1 MVSYEYD
8 MMVLKTGSSTTTA
21 SSSTGAAAS
30 PESSS
35 STTSDKGASRQ
46 MLSKNAALRRRR
58 SKGSTK
64 NNDNDAAAQ
73 TPQSQQ
79 SSNSSNTNSI
89 IDATNKQSHG
99 RPDPPDPSSVNVSP
113 FISSSLSQQQQQQQ
127 NQQLSSSSQSS
138 QQQSQ
143 QQTSS
148 TTAAHTNNDAN
159 KPCHTA
165 RLALLSCQNAVRMG
179 SRTQL
184 GLCPPGRIRKELKA
198 ALRQKNART
207 SRNNSSLMTSSLN
220 RRSSGGLVPVTDMG
234 GYFGVDK
241 LMGPDVLEVYARQE
255 DEFLNSGNGPSTPK
269 NSSSFKVYDDES
281 DEEASSGD
289 DDDLSDM
296 KELLLIDEAVVRPGD
311 DEKKYATLMEP
322 LFTPL
327 GAEANAA
334 AGPMQ
339 VGGMGVGKLPFNRR
353 KLRYFDSVTARD
365 TTIARGYLQQ
375 EIQRSK
381 QREVLMLAQ
390 HLKQTQRLR
399 RREIKEQRGQPLD
412 SKDLDEAES
421 AEELSRIPSSVGKLE
436 ETMTPSVAA
445 ALVIESLE
453 MNPLESIEGMAKCYE
468 GIVAA
473 GVALLEAGVTESAM
487 SPSKDTAP
495 HATRSE
501 IMAALTP
508 LLITSLEQPSG
519 DVILLLAKLRRM
531 CGTARY
537 QRRFVQRIAP
547 SLIRPPRGA
556 MWCLRHQNDMEP
568 ILAAAELIFDSAFD
582 VFSKGWYDRG
592 QLLLAD
598 SKRAETLS
606 AAAMQLKNL
615 SSNPHEGLTLDL
627 GHSGWRSNKYKSGK
641 DAAKGAKEPLA
652 EWEVIAVDRQI
663 RVSISNII
671 SMDWSK
677 VVVHSREAALSTTSY
692 HRSRQ
697 PSRRP
702 SALLQATSSGDMS
715 PNNASPAR
723 QLTPRNQQPPS
734 ADSEGSHHSSS
745 LPHLDLPR
753 ERSRSPVPPPTAT
766 VPLSPPPP
774 SRRTEEIS
782 QSGANLFPSGEQTPP
797 RSPSDKKEF
806 VDFAPSSSIAS
817 SPASPKRGNGRPTG
831 ISTTPQVKES
841 ISNVP
846 ETVAAATS
854 TPQSGGDSDRAPLS
868 PLSVGTATPV
878 ESVSQRPMS
887 SASSVGSSVTGL
899 TGFTGVTGAQPSN
912 YRMLTSTAAERKRT
926 VAACRALRAQITRF
940 EEAFIQLHGRPP
952 KGATERAPLATTYA
966 QYREWKRAIRADAAC
981 RIQALFRGA
990 STRWKLLRSNDPRA
1004 SRVVMSRAGRR
1015 STTQQLAAS
1024 QPSGQDPALKDIS
1037 IDIGEN
1043 RADGALP
1050 SGVIRDRYGSQGQAT
1065 SQSRSPSWAVQGGR
1079 RQRSGS
1085 GGEDFA
1091 SNPSIP
1097 RPTSSPSANV
1107 KSAAELSNLSLSELQ
1122 GRKRDLKQQLKQ
1134 YDMDFARRHGRM
1146 PVKAEKEPIRHL
1158 YEKYNALKSQ
1168 ITMMEQEGRG
1178 VSSPMSTP
1186 QTSSAAMLAQRTI
1199 SPVGSDSE
1207 ESGPRVRTH
1216 SRGNRTPSLSTG
1228 QTTSQDLAALKAEK
1242 GRLHQMLRSYEKDF
1256 YREHQRQVS
1265 SFADIRPVASQYR
1278 RYKEIKKA
1286 IAALQSGEREKSE
1299 R

>member
-1 MVSYEYD
+1 
-8 MMVLKTGSSTTTA
+8 
-21 SSSTGAAAS
+21 
-30 PESSS
+30 
-35 STTSDKGASRQ
+35 
-46 MLSKNAALRRRR
+46 ML
-58 SKGSTK
+58 
-64 NNDNDAAAQ
+64 NN
-73 TPQSQQ
+73 
-79 SSNSSNTNSI
+79 
-89 IDATNKQSHG
+89 
-99 RPDPPDPSSVNVSP
+99 
-113 FISSSLSQQQQQQQ
+113 
-127 NQQLSSSSQSS
+127 
-138 QQQSQ
+138 
-143 QQTSS
+143 
-148 TTAAHTNNDAN
+148 
-159 KPCHTA
+159 
-165 RLALLSCQNAVRMG
+165 
-179 SRTQL
+179 
-184 GLCPPGRIRKELKA
+184 
-198 ALRQKNART
+198 
-207 SRNNSSLMTSSLN
+207 
-220 RRSSGGLVPVTDMG
+220 
-234 GYFGVDK
+234 
-241 LMGPDVLEVYARQE
+241 
-255 DEFLNSGNGPSTPK
+255 TPK
-269 NSSSFKVYDDES
+269 NSSSYKVYEDES

-289 DDDLSDM
+289 DDDLSDL
-296 KELLLIDEAVVRPGD
+296 KELLLVDEAVVGPRD
-311 DEKKYATLMEP
+311 DEKKYASLMEP
-322 LFTPL
+322 LFTPI
-327 GAEANAA
+327 GAENMANAA
-334 AGPMQ
+334 GGQMQ

-353 KLRYFDSVTARD
+353 KLRYFDSVAAGDTMVARK
-365 TTIARGYLQQ
+365 YLQQ
-375 EIQRSK
+375 EMQRSK
-381 QREVLMLAQ
+381 KREVLMLAQ
-390 HLKQTQRLR
+390 HLKRTQRQQR
-399 RREIKEQRGQPLD
+399 RQLKEKRGQPLD
-412 SKDLDEAES
+412 SKDLEESES
-421 AEELSRIPSSVGKLE
+421 ADDRSLIPSSIAKLDE
-436 ETMTPSVAA
+436 PMTPSVAA

-453 MNPLESIEGMAKCYE
+453 RNPLESIDGMAKCYE

-473 GVALLEAGVTESAM
+473 GVALLEAGVTDAAIS
-487 SPSKDTAP
+487 SSNDAP

-519 DVILLLAKLRRM
+519 DVILLLAKMRRM

-556 MWCLRHQNDMEP
+556 MWCLKHQNDMEP

-615 SSNPHEGLTLDL
+615 SSNPHDNLTLDL
-627 GHSGWRSNKYKSGK
+627 GHSGWRSNKYKNGK
-641 DAAKGAKEPLA
+641 DASKGAKEPLA

-692 HRSRQ
+692 HRTRQ
-697 PSRRP
+697 PSKRP

-715 PNNASPAR
+715 PKNASPAR
-723 QLTPRNQQPPS
+723 QLTPKNQHHSGVDP
-734 ADSEGSHHSSS
+734 EGSAHSSS
-745 LPHLDLPR
+745 TPHLDLPR
-753 ERSRSPVPPPTAT
+753 ERSRSPIPTSSSNAT
-766 VPLSPPPP
+766 IPLSPPPP
-774 SRRTEEIS
+774 IRNSEDVS
-782 QSGANLFPSGEQTPP
+782 QGASNLFPAADHTPP
-797 RSPSDKKEF
+797 RSPKGRKEF
-806 VDFAPSSSIAS
+806 VVDFAS
-817 SPASPKRGNGRPTG
+817 SPASPKRGSERPG

-846 ETVAAATS
+846 DTVVSATS
-854 TPQSGGDSDRAPLS
+854 GTLQSGGDADRAPLS

-878 ESVSQRPMS
+878 DSVPHRPMS

-899 TGFTGVTGAQPSN
+899 TGFTGAGTQPSH

-940 EEAFIQLHGRPP
+940 EEAFHQLHGRPP

-990 STRWKLLRSNDPRA
+990 STRWRLLRSNDPRA

-1015 STTQQLAAS
+1015 SAVQQLAAS
-1024 QPSGQDPALKDIS
+1024 QPTGQDPVLKDIS

-1043 RADGALP
+1043 RPDGLLP
-1050 SGVIRDRYGSQGQAT
+1050 SGVIRDRYGSPGQAST
-1065 SQSRSPSWAVQGGR
+1065 QSRSPQWGSQGSR
-1079 RQRSGS
+1079 RRGSGS
-1085 GGEDFA
+1085 EDFS

-1097 RPTSSPSANV
+1097 RPTSSPSASV
-1107 KSAAELSNLSLSELQ
+1107 KSAAELTNFSLPELQ
-1122 GRKRDLKQQLKQ
+1122 ALKRDLKQQLKQ

-1158 YEKYNALKSQ
+1158 YEKYNSLKGQ
-1168 ITMMEQEGRG
+1168 ITVTEQDGTRSA
-1178 VSSPMSTP
+1178 SSPMSTP
-1186 QTSSAAMLAQRTI
+1186 QSSSAMLAQRTV

-1207 ESGPRVRTH
+1207 ESGPRRSH
-1216 SRGNRTPSLSTG
+1216 ARGNRTPSLTAG
-1228 QTTSQDLAALKAEK
+1228 QTTSQDLAGLKAEK

-1286 IAALQSGEREKSE
+1286 IAALQTGERGE